1 MSITFTDDRSRI
13 FFEGEPIA
21 ACPSWLSG
29 RITDASLTYV
39 EDTAYYYLF
48 ITWGDEGV
56 DSHVRV
62 GRSRDAKG
70 PYLDPQGRSLNDWDD
85 AEHPTGFLFLSSFL
99 FDDEDGIRG
108 PYGGQLTGRN
118 PSEISG
124 ESPVS
129 GVDEN
134 SDAAPVK
141 ETDSAAGPEQEACGK
156 TDCED
161 FITVPAGWDC
171 FFTFHKSNNAKVIF
185 PVLFSDDGWPL
196 ICPGEAPEGERV
208 IRASYTLKEL
218 QGFYECVTFVPSVP
232 QVPYSS
238 NFAALLPNNVQGIMS
253 MQSREWACPISED
266 ADGRVEL
273 GGSIRGSYRLD
284 GRVLHLAFAH
294 DRVSL
299 CMCTATDASNG
310 FPTIFLTG
318 MSDSGI
324 AYMLKKITLPQPNHY
339 NRK

>member
-1 MSITFTDDRSRI
+1 M
-13 FFEGEPIA
+13 
-21 ACPSWLSG
+21 
-29 RITDASLTYV
+29 

-62 GRSRDAKG
+62 GRSRCAKG

-85 AEHPTGFLFLSSFL
+85 AEHPTGFLFLSSFS

-108 PYGGQLTGRN
+108 PYGGHLTALPEAGG
-118 PSEISG
+118 S
-124 ESPVS
+124 
-129 GVDEN
+129 
-134 SDAAPVK
+134 
-141 ETDSAAGPEQEACGK
+141 ETD
-156 TDCED
+156 D
-161 FITVPAGWDC
+161 FITVPAGSDC
-171 FFTFHKSNNAKVIF
+171 FFVFHKCGNVKVTF
-185 PVLFSDDGWPL
+185 PVLFSDDSWPL
-196 ICPGEAPEGERV
+196 ICPGEVPEGERV
-208 IRASYTLKEL
+208 VRAAYSLKEL
-218 QGFYECVTFVPSVP
+218 QGFYECVTFVPAVP

-253 MQSREWACPISED
+253 MQSDEWALPISED

-284 GRVLHLAFAH
+284 GRTLSLTFAH

-318 MSDSGI
+318 KSDAGI